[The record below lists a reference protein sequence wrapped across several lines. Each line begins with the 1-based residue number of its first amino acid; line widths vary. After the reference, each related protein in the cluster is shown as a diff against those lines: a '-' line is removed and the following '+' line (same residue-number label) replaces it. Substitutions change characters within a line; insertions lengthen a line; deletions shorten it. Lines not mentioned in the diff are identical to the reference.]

1 MITNLKTGLSG
12 RWRNGVRATVQ
23 WMRSAGAAAACLLA
37 ATQAAVACEPPLAR
51 MASVQGLVEV
61 RRSAEAAWQRA
72 EMDQP
77 LCAGDLVRVGERSRA
92 ALLMRNETTLRLD
105 QQTSVTLLAP
115 DAPRGTLVEQ
125 LRGIVNVITRT
136 PQPFRLT
143 TPFVNANV
151 EGTEFLVRV
160 DEAQASVLV
169 YEGHVVAS
177 NAAGR
182 VDLAAGEQ
190 AVGPAGAAPR
200 KSMVVR
206 PRDAVQWAVHY
217 PTVQPRVGAELP
229 AIRQAA
235 ALAAE
240 GRVADAIAALDAR
253 PPQERSGAF
262 RLQRAALLLQVG
274 RADQALPELAS
285 IAAGDA
291 AYAEALALQAI
302 VALVRNEAGR
312 ALALAEAAVAADPR
326 STAALL
332 ALSYV
337 QQSRFDLDA
346 ATVQAR
352 AAVAQEP
359 GNALAWARVSELSL
373 HAGDPA
379 AAREAAERAVQ
390 HDPALARA
398 HSVLG
403 LSLLAAFDTSAARAA
418 FERAIRLDQGDPLPR
433 MGQGLALIREGRLA
447 AGRQA
452 IEVAV
457 ALDPESALLRSTL
470 GKAYAQERRGR
481 AAQTQFALARERDPL
496 DPTPWFYGAMQQLLD
511 NRPVQALDDVMR
523 SIALND
529 NRAVLRPRLLLND
542 DRAVRGTTLAR
553 IYDELGFGPLAV
565 TEATRALALEPS
577 SAAAHRFL
585 ADAYSGRDRHEA
597 AIASQTLQALLLQP
611 VQPAY
616 LLPRRSSSAL
626 MGSVDE
632 SLLGTPNDDS
642 RYFEQRGA
650 SGRAGLAG
658 GSRGLWSAELSAAH
672 AAEAFALDAG
682 AFRYH
687 SGGFRPNSELNHR
700 VDEVLLQARV
710 LPTLNVQGHW
720 RNRHSSYGQLRSN
733 FDAPGFWQRG
743 SNDVNQRD
751 ARLGL
756 AWRPRAGEVFTLS
769 YGTLQRDATT
779 QIGFQPVRQHLLSD
793 LTTRTLEAQY
803 QRDTGHGHLLVGAAS
818 PRLDLL
824 SFIRTVNLA
833 AAPGA
838 ACTAEAPCS
847 RVSSDQVFRQTHL
860 YGYWQQPLSPTLD
873 ATLGLAHVRS
883 TPEVTAADVWL
894 PKLGLLWQPA
904 VGTTVR
910 AAAFRIAKRV
920 ASVEQ
925 SLEPT
930 HVAGFNQLFD
940 DSIGTVST
948 VAGLGADVLLSPH
961 WRLSAEATERQVH
974 FPGSLLIDRSGRTP
988 GETWLEQQG
997 RLSLLWTPTPRLALS
1012 GGLQHDGFLRH
1023 PRQNLPFPARLRTDE
1038 VPLAVRYFM
1047 DDGWF
1052 GEMRMTHVRQQVRR
1066 VQPSTAAAGTERFNV
1081 FDFTLGYRAPSAPV
1095 TVTLTAKNLFGETFR
1110 YMDDSLRTGE
1120 VKLAKY
1126 QPVRS
1131 VVLAVQTAF

>member
-1 MITNLKTGLSG
+1 MNKNLSADVIGGCSPGASVFFSL
-12 RWRNGVRATVQ
+12 RWLWATSFLLAAQ
-23 WMRSAGAAAACLLA
+23 AAAACDMP
-37 ATQAAVACEPPLAR
+37 VAR
-51 MASVQGLVEV
+51 MASVQGSVEV
-61 RRSAEAAWQRA
+61 RRGAEAPWQPA
-72 EMDQP
+72 QMDQQ
-77 LCAGDLVRVGERSRA
+77 LCPGDLVRVGERSRA
-92 ALLMRNETTLRLD
+92 ALLMSNETTLRLD

-115 DAPRGTLVEQ
+115 EQPRGTLVEQ

-136 PQPFRLT
+136 PRPFRVT

-177 NAAGR
+177 NDAGR
-182 VDLAAGEQ
+182 VDLLAGEQ
-190 AVGPAGAAPR
+190 AVGPAGAPPR
-200 KSMVVR
+200 KSLVVR

-217 PTVQPRVGAELP
+217 PTVQPRVGADLP
-229 AIRQAA
+229 AVRQAA

-240 GRVADAIAALDAR
+240 GRVADAIAGLDAR
-253 PPQERSGAF
+253 PAPERTGPF

-274 RADQALPELAS
+274 RADQALPELAG
-285 IAAGDA
+285 IAAGDPA
-291 AYAEALALQAI
+291 HAEALALQAI
-302 VALVRNEAGR
+302 VALVRNEAGQ
-312 ALALAEAAVAADPR
+312 ALALADAAVAADPQ

-352 AAVAQEP
+352 AAVAKEP
-359 GNALAWARVSELSL
+359 GNALAWARVSELAL
-373 HAGDPA
+373 HAGDRA
-379 AAREAAERAVQ
+379 SAREAAERAVQ
-390 HDPALARA
+390 HDAALARA

-403 LSLLAAFDTSAARAA
+403 FSLLAAFDTQAAQQA
-418 FERAIRLDQGDPLPR
+418 FERAVRLDQGDPLPR

-447 AGRQA
+447 AGRQS
-452 IEVAV
+452 IELAV
-457 ALDPESALLRSTL
+457 ALDPESAQLRSYL
-470 GKAYAQERRGR
+470 GKAYAQERRGG
-481 AAQTQFALARERDPL
+481 AAQTQWSLAKERDPL
-496 DPTPWFYGAMQQLLD
+496 DPTPWFYGAMHQLLD
-511 NRPVQALDDVMR
+511 NRPVQALDEVMR

-529 NRAVLRPRLLLND
+529 NRAVVRPRLLLND

-553 IYDELGFGPLAV
+553 IYDELGFGSLAV
-565 TEATRALALEPS
+565 TEATRALAVEPT

-597 AIASQTLQALLLQP
+597 AIASQTLQSLLLQP

-616 LLPRRSSSAL
+616 LLPRRSSAAL

-632 SLLGTPNDDS
+632 SVLGTPNDDS

-658 GSRGLWSAELSAAH
+658 GSRGLWSGELSAAY
-672 AAEAFALDAG
+672 AGEALALDAG

-710 LPTLNVQGHW
+710 LPTLNLQGQW
-720 RNRHSSYGQLRSN
+720 RDRHSTYGQLRSN
-733 FDAPGFWQRG
+733 FNAPGIWQRG
-743 SNDVNQRD
+743 SNEVNQRD

-756 AWRPRAGEVFTLS
+756 TWRPAAGEVYTLS
-769 YGTLQRDATT
+769 YGTLQRDAST
-779 QIGFQPVRQHLLSD
+779 QVSVAPVQRHLLSD

-803 QRDTGHGHLLVGAAS
+803 QRDTGRGHLLLGAAW
-818 PRLDLL
+818 PRMDIATRL
-824 SFIRTVNLA
+824 RTVNLA

-838 ACTAEAPCS
+838 ACTAQAPCNGVIANDAS
-847 RVSSDQVFRQTHL
+847 RQTHL
-860 YGYWQQPLSPTLD
+860 YAYWQQPVTPTLD
-873 ATLGLAHVRS
+873 ATLGLAHVHAHPDVS
-883 TPEVTAADVWL
+883 TADVWL

-910 AAAFRIAKRV
+910 AAAFRIAKRL

-940 DSIGTVST
+940 DSNGTVST
-948 VAGLGADVLLSPH
+948 VVGLGADVLLSPQL
-961 WRLSAEATERQVH
+961 RLSAEATERTVR
-974 FPGSLLIDRSGRTP
+974 FPGALLIDGSGTTP
-988 GETWLEQQG
+988 GETWIEQQA
-997 RLSLLWTPTPRLALS
+997 RLWLLWTPSTRLALR
-1012 GGLQHDGFLRH
+1012 GGIQHDGYLRH
-1023 PRQNLPFPARLRTDE
+1023 ARLNLPFPARLRTDE
-1038 VPLAVRYFM
+1038 VPLAARYFL

-1052 GEMRMTHVRQQVRR
+1052 GEFKMTHVRQHLRR
-1066 VQPSTAAAGTERFNV
+1066 VAPSTAAAGSERFNV
-1081 FDFTLGYRAPSAPV
+1081 FDVTLGHRADASPV
-1095 TVTLTAKNLFGETFR
+1095 TVTLTVKNLFGKTFR

-1126 QPVRS
+1126 LPVRS

>member
-1 MITNLKTGLSG
+1 MIKNLMTGAAG
-12 RWRNGVRATVQ
+12 RWRQGVRAIVQ
-23 WMRSAGAAAACLLA
+23 WAWAGAGCLMA
-37 ATQAAVACEPPLAR
+37 ATQAAAACEPPLAR

-61 RRSAEAAWQRA
+61 RRGAEAPWQRA

-92 ALLMRNETTLRLD
+92 ALLMSNETTLRLD

-115 DAPRGTLVEQ
+115 EAPRGTLVEQ

-136 PQPFRLT
+136 PRPFRLT

-200 KSMVVR
+200 KSLVLR

-217 PTVQPRVGAELP
+217 PTVQPRVGADLP
-229 AIRQAA
+229 AVRQAA

-240 GRVADAIAALDAR
+240 GRVAEAVASLDAR
-253 PPQERSGAF
+253 PAQERTGAF

-274 RADQALPELAS
+274 RADQALPELTS
-285 IAAGDA
+285 IAAGDPA
-291 AYAEALALQAI
+291 HAEALALQAI
-302 VALVRNEAGR
+302 VALVRNDTAG

-326 STAALL
+326 ATAALL

-346 ATVQAR
+346 ATVHAR

-359 GNALAWARVSELSL
+359 GHALAWARVAELAL
-373 HAGDPA
+373 QAGDQA
-379 AAREAAERAVQ
+379 SAREAAERAVQ

-403 LSLLAAFDTSAARAA
+403 FSLLAAFDTAAARQS
-418 FERAIRLDQGDPLPR
+418 FQRAIRLDQGDPLPR
-433 MGQGLALIREGRLA
+433 MGQGLALIREGQLE
-447 AGRQA
+447 AGRQSL
-452 IEVAV
+452 ELAV
-457 ALDPESALLRSTL
+457 ALDPESAQLRSTL
-470 GKAYAQERRGR
+470 GKAYAQERRAG
-481 AAQTQFALARERDPL
+481 AAQTQWSLARERDPL

-511 NRPVQALDDVMR
+511 NRPVQALDEVMR

-565 TEATRALALEPS
+565 TEATRALALEPA

-597 AIASQTLQALLLQP
+597 AVASQTLQALLLQP

-632 SLLGTPNDDS
+632 SVLGTPNDDS
-642 RYFEQRGA
+642 RYFDERGV

-658 GSRGLWSAELSAAH
+658 GTRGLWSAELSAAY
-672 AAEAFALDAG
+672 AGESLALDAG

-687 SGGFRPNSELNHR
+687 SGGFRPNSELNHQ
-700 VDEVLLQARV
+700 VDEVLLQGRV
-710 LPTLNVQGHW
+710 LPTLNLQGHW
-720 RNRHSSYGQLRSN
+720 RDRHSTYGQLRSN
-733 FDAPGFWQRG
+733 FDAPGAWQRG
-743 SNDVNQRD
+743 SNDVHQRD

-756 AWRPRAGEVFTLS
+756 AWRPRAGEVITLS
-769 YGTLQRDATT
+769 YGTLQRDGNT
-779 QIGFQPVRQHLLSD
+779 QFGFVPRQQRLLSD
-793 LTTRTLEAQY
+793 LSTRTLEGQY
-803 QRDTGHGHLLVGAAS
+803 QLDTRHGHLLLGAAW
-818 PRLDLL
+818 PRYEAETII
-824 SFIRTVNLA
+824 STVDPNVGPA
-833 AAPGA
+833 GP
-838 ACTAEAPCS
+838 CSVQAPCS
-847 RVSSDQVFRQTHL
+847 TLVGDVAYKQDHV
-860 YGYWQQPLSPTLD
+860 YAYWQQPVTPTLH
-873 ATLGLAHVRS
+873 ATLGLAHVR
-883 TPEVTAADVWL
+883 TKLVGPATDVWL

-904 VGTTVR
+904 VGTTLR
-910 AAAFRIAKRV
+910 AAAFRTVKRL
-920 ASVEQ
+920 ASLEQ
-925 SLEPT
+925 ALEPT
-930 HVAGFNQLFD
+930 HVAGFTQLFD
-940 DSIGTVST
+940 DSAGVVSR
-948 VAGLGADVLLSPH
+948 VAGLGADVLLSPQL
-961 WRLSAEATERQVH
+961 RLSAEAVERSEE
-974 FPGSLLIDRSGRTP
+974 FPGALRADGSGRFP
-988 GETWLEQQG
+988 SETWIEQQG
-997 RLSLLWTPTPRLALS
+997 RLSVLWTPTTRLAVR
-1012 GGLQHDGFLRH
+1012 GTVQHDGYRRH
-1023 PRQNLPFPARLRTDE
+1023 PHSSAGFPVRVRTDE
-1038 VPLAVRYFM
+1038 LPVAVRYFL

-1052 GEMRMTHVRQQVRR
+1052 GELAMTHVRQQVRR
-1066 VQPSTAAAGTERFNV
+1066 VSRSSEPAGSERFNV
-1081 FDFTLGYRAPSAPV
+1081 FDFTLGHRVRSAPV
-1095 TVTLTAKNLFGETFR
+1095 TVTLTAKNLFGQTFR

-1120 VKLAKY
+1120 IKLAKY